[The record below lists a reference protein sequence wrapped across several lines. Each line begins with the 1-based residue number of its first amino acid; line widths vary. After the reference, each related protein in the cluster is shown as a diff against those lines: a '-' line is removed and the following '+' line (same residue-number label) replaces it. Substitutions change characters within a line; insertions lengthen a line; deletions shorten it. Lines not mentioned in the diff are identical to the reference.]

1 MDEQTLFMLIIF
13 AVPFLALAV
22 YAVTNRPKIVTG
34 PATVESHSVEHS
46 KVGARWSSSWNYLIT
61 FRLSDGDPLV
71 LYTTEAEY
79 QTIEDGQTG
88 TLLWDGNQLVEFI
101 PDGGDP
107 L

>member
-1 MDEQTLFMLIIF
+1 MDEQTIFMLIII
-13 AVPFLALAV
+13 AVPLLALVV
-22 YAVTNRPKIVTG
+22 YGITNRPKVVTG

-46 KVGARWSSSWNYLIT
+46 KVGAQWSSSWNYLIT
-61 FRLSDGDPLV
+61 FRLSDGDSLL

-79 QTIEDGQTG
+79 QTIQDGQTG
-88 TLLWDGNQLVEFI
+88 TLFWDDNQLVEFI